1 MALHIAVIA
10 TMKYGL
16 DHFVYRELSV
26 FSAEGARITIFPTK
40 FQLGLYNA
48 RKDWRVHHWRH
59 LVVILLQP
67 YFLLRSPR
75 QYLRLLREALFCDAL
90 VDFVL
95 AWYFAHHMAEADV
108 IYSICGDH
116 KFFIGHFC
124 KEITKKPLAVTLHAY
139 ELYQNPNPGLFVRA
153 LNGCDQ
159 IITVTEYNRELLAT
173 EYHIAPSRVEVVRVS
188 VDIEDYRP
196 AEKFVILIVAFFDE
210 RKGHEVLF
218 KAVKQ
223 LSQEDIEV
231 WVVGGESGRAREVD
245 VPGLAAQLGVE
256 AQVAFFGKLSGTS
269 LKAVYQACDVFC
281 LPCRKSNAGV
291 AEGFPTVLM
300 EAMAFGKPVI
310 TTRHVEI
317 PRIVPE
323 VLVDENDVEGLAQA
337 IRQLYQ
343 SKALRQSLGEK
354 NRQIAEALFT
364 TRNAERTAKIL
375 YDLSSKPRSAPQKGG
390 SIGYSPR
397 MTR

>member
-26 FSAEGARITIFPTK
+26 FMAEGATITLYPTK
-40 FQLGLYNA
+40 FRLGLYNA
-48 RKDWRVHHWRH
+48 RKEWPVQRWNR
-59 LVVILLQP
+59 LAVILMQP
-67 YFLLRSPR
+67 YFFLRAPL
-75 QYLRLLREALFCDAL
+75 QYSRLLREALSFDAL

-116 KFFIGHFC
+116 KFFIGYFC
-124 KEITKKPLAVTLHAY
+124 KQITKKPLAVTLHAY
-139 ELYQNPNPGLFVRA
+139 ELYENPNPLLFVRA
-153 LNGCDQ
+153 LNACDQ
-159 IITVTEYNRELLAT
+159 IITVTEYNRELLAG
-173 EYHIAPSRVEVVRVS
+173 EYHIDPSLVEVIRVS
-188 VDIEDYRP
+188 VDVEDYRP

-218 KAVKQ
+218 KAVKE
-223 LSQEDIEV
+223 LAQEDIEV
-231 WVVGGESGRAREVD
+231 WVVGGDSGRSREVD
-245 VPGLAAQLGVE
+245 VPGLAAQLEVE
-256 AQVAFFGKLSGTS
+256 SQVAFFGKLSGTT

-281 LPCRKSNAGV
+281 LPCRKSNAGI

-323 VLVDENDVEGLAQA
+323 VLVDENDAEGLAQA
-337 IRQLYQ
+337 IRQLYN
-343 SKALRQSLGEK
+343 SKSLRRSLGEK

-364 TRNAERTAKIL
+364 SRNAERTAKIL
-375 YDLSSKPRSAPQKGG
+375 YDLSSRARIAPRRVGASFTHPE
-390 SIGYSPR
+390 
-397 MTR
+397 